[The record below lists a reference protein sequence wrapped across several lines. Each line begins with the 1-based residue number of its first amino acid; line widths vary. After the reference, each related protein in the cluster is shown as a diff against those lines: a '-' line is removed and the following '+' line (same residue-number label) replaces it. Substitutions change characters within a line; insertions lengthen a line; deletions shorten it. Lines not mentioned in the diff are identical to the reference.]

1 MAAPTLKLPEI
12 PESEQTPWVQELLR
26 LLVEYQKR
34 IAELEEEIKRLKGH
48 PRKPKIHAS
57 RMDQEA
63 GQDQDN
69 EEKLKG
75 SRGPQRA
82 KTAELIK
89 HEERVIAPEGLPA
102 DARERGYRFKGY
114 ADYGVQDWVIEAHS
128 VRYRLEQWQSPDGQ
142 MLKGRL
148 PDEVKGHFGATL
160 KSYVLYQS
168 HHQHV
173 TQPLLHEQ
181 LRALGIEI
189 SAGQLNHLL
198 SEDPK
203 AFHEEKAQVLE
214 AGLQGS
220 THIQTDDTGAR
231 HQGRNGYCTY
241 IGNELFAWFES
252 TENKSRVNF
261 LSLLRAGH
269 EDHVLNAGAL
279 DYMGRHK
286 LPRAQRDRLEE
297 GRRFAEQGEWEAYL
311 REVGLVDPR
320 HVRIA
325 TEGALMG
332 SLLEHGISAQL
343 GIGSSDAGQF
353 NVFRHALCWIH
364 LERTITELIP
374 LNPTQAKHMEWVRCQ
389 IWDLYADLKAYKT
402 DSSLQTAAFR
412 EEIRARFDELCRTR
426 TAYQTLNE
434 RLKRMVRNKAELFQV
449 LDDPALPLH
458 NNLSESDIREYV
470 RRRKISG
477 STRSDEGRRCRDT
490 FASLKKTCRKLG
502 ISFWQY
508 LRDRLSRANRIPP
521 LSDCVR
527 NAAART

>member
-1 MAAPTLKLPEI
+1 MSDPKLRLPSV
-12 PESEQTPWVQELLR
+12 PESEQTPRVQELLR
-26 LLVEYQKR
+26 LLMEQQKR

-48 PRKPKIHAS
+48 PRKPKMRAS

-63 GQDQDN
+63 GQ
-69 EEKLKG
+69 EEADKPKQA
-75 SRGPQRA
+75 RGPKRA

-89 HEERVIAPEGLPA
+89 HEDRVIAPEGLPA

-114 ADYGVQDWVIEAHS
+114 ADFVVQDLVLEAHT
-128 VRYRLEQWQSPDGQ
+128 VRYRLEQWQGPDGQ
-142 MLKGRL
+142 VLKGRL
-148 PDEVKGHFGATL
+148 PDEVEGHFGATL
-160 KSYVLYQS
+160 KSYVLYQH

-173 TQPLLHEQ
+173 TQPLLREQ
-181 LRALGIEI
+181 LQALGIEI

-198 SEDPK
+198 IEDHE

-214 AGLQGS
+214 AGLQVCD
-220 THIQTDDTGAR
+220 HIQTDDTGAR

-252 TENKSRVNF
+252 TESKSRVNF

-269 EDHVLNAGAL
+269 EDYVLNAGAL
-279 DYMGRHK
+279 EYMVRHK
-286 LPRAQRDRLEE
+286 LPQARCDRLDE
-297 GRRFAEQGEWEAYL
+297 GRRFGDRSEWEAYL
-311 REVGLVDPR
+311 REVGLVGPR

-332 SLLEHGISAQL
+332 SVLDHGVSAQL
-343 GIGSSDAGQF
+343 GIVSDDAGQF

-364 LERTITELIP
+364 NERNITELVP
-374 LNPTQAKHMEWVRCQ
+374 LNSTHAKHMEWVRCQ

-402 DSSLQTAAFR
+402 DPALQTAAFR
-412 EEIRARFDELCRTR
+412 EEIEARFDELCRTR

-434 RLKRMVRNKAELFQV
+434 RLKRMACNKAELFQV
-449 LDDPALPLH
+449 LDDPTLPLH

-470 RRRKISG
+470 RKRKISG
-477 STRSDEGRRCRDT
+477 STRSAEGRRCRDT

-502 ISFWQY
+502 IAFWQY

-521 LSDCVR
+521 LPDCIR
-527 NAAART
+527 DAAMG